1 MTTVLELGPALV
13 RGSWRLTRSAAA
25 VPARLAREVGTLPTA
40 VRVATSAGA
49 ATGLDRSVWA
59 VGDRAVLEVRGLDR
73 AGVERGVAAAAVQG
87 AVAAHDGVVRALVDP
102 LTSVLAV
109 RYDHERCTLA
119 EIARVLSAA
128 EERLL
133 AAPLT
138 PPAPDPSDEP
148 GAAGDATRED
158 PPPVPPLPSALD
170 VEVPLAADLV
180 ALAAVAVARLARVPG
195 LPPGAAGLVALV
207 DQQPWLRQRLV
218 DRLGDAGADR
228 ALALAGVV
236 ASGLTLSAPA
246 LLVDVAQ
253 RSQTLR
259 AERARRATWA
269 AREPDLLGR
278 HRPPRPEPEE
288 AEPRPVPLPPGPVER
303 LTERAATGSLLAAG
317 GVLAATRSPDLAGR
331 ALLAGVPR
339 AAQAARE
346 AFADQLGV
354 GLASRGVVVVDPRAL
369 RRLDRVT
376 CVVVQSTLLHG
387 DRPLVV
393 EARSTVDDWTTE
405 RVWRHAQRLLHR
417 SAGTGGLPRG
427 EVLRQPENS
436 PGAADGAAVARRV
449 LSVRG
454 RPVGEVLVGRELDP
468 LTDAVLTAVRDAG
481 LRLVLTED
489 PAAAHLTSRADQV
502 LRDGTGNATWLRG
515 EVRRLQAD
523 GEVVVLLG
531 TDRAALDAAD
541 VGIGLVSEAGPV
553 PWGGAL
559 LVGPR
564 LAEVPRVL
572 AAAPVA
578 REVSER
584 GVRVAAGATF
594 LSGLLLA
601 VGRRGRDGRAVWPV
615 TLAAVGAMF
624 SGVQGARSV
633 ARLPD
638 AVPVWHT
645 PWHALEPEEVLDRL
659 PEPDTG
665 VLTGADPGHG
675 GQDGS
680 PVRGAARSLVALVA
694 NMRAELADPLT
705 PVLATGA
712 AASAVIGSPGD
723 ALLVSGVLTGSA
735 AISGAQRMRADR
747 ALRELLQGQR
757 LSARVVARVGDGV
770 PRRVPATA
778 LRAGLVVDLRSGD
791 VVPADARLLAVQDLE
806 VDEATLTGESTAVG
820 KQVGATPGAELPDR
834 ACMVYEG
841 TTVVAGTGRA
851 LVVAVGA
858 ATEAGRALALA
869 GRAAGPEGIQSRLE
883 ELTRRGLPVTLLGGA
898 AVTALALLRRSPLRT
913 AVASGVGVAVAAV
926 PEGLPLMATV
936 AQLGAARRLSGRG
949 VLVRASRTVEALG
962 RVDTVCFDKTGTLT
976 EGRLRLVRVAGFDG
990 DWSPEAP
997 QARRVLRAAVQAGP
1011 RTNGHPLPHATDQA
1025 VLDAARSVLGDD
1037 LDRAWEELVE
1047 VPFHS
1052 ERGFSAVLG
1061 RTPRKARLVLKG
1073 APEVL
1078 LPRCGY
1084 VRDDDGKRR
1093 LDRAGRDRAAAAVHS
1108 LAVQGLRVLAVT
1120 RRNANGVAEAALN
1133 ADDVA
1138 AIGDLTLL
1146 GFIGIADTPRPRAAD
1161 TVAGLREVG
1170 LHSVMITGDHPVTAR
1185 AIAQGLGIPAD
1196 ELVTGPDLAD
1206 LEEPERVRRVARASV
1221 FARVSPEQKLQVVD
1235 ALQKSGRVVA
1245 MVGDGANDAAAIRMA
1260 DVGIGMAAKGSTSA
1274 RSAADLVL
1282 TEPDVSLLLDALVE
1296 GRAMWRRVR
1305 DGVAVLLGGNA
1316 GELLF
1321 TLLGTALAGRAPI
1334 GTRQFL
1340 WSTCSPTCCRRWR
1353 SRWHP
1358 PPPAPGNAVPCW
1370 PPSRRRWGRH
1380 CSATSGSVARSPVRG
1395 RCSLGSWPAASAPSG
1410 EPARSRWPPW
1420 WGPSW
1425 GRPCSWADGTRSSWP
1440 PGSDPRR
1447 SWPPSSR
1454 SPVSARSSG
1463 ARPSDRWPGPSSW
1476 RARRRPR
1483 SHRLPCRGSSRACSP
1498 RGSPHRDPR
1507 ARGAWRPIPDE
1518 DVVPPAARDPRPWD
1532 GSVLGRAGRPPRA
1545 AVPDRRGCRCP
1556 P

>member
-1 MTTVLELGPALV
+1 VTTVLEMGPALV

-25 VPARLAREVGTLPTA
+25 VPVRVAREATALPTA
-40 VRVATSAGA
+40 VRAATSAGA
-49 ATGLDRSVWA
+49 AAGTDRTVWA
-59 VGDRAVLEVRGLDR
+59 VGDRALVEVRGLDR
-73 AGVERGVAAAAVQG
+73 AGVERGIAAAAVQE

-102 LTSVLAV
+102 TTSVLAV
-109 RYDHERCTLA
+109 RYDRERCTLA
-119 EIARVLSAA
+119 DVARVLSAA
-128 EERLL
+128 EERVL
-133 AAPLT
+133 AAPRT
-138 PPAPDPSDEP
+138 HPTASSDEP
-148 GAAGDATRED
+148 GAAGDTARKD
-158 PPPVPPLPSALD
+158 PRPGPALPGAPD
-170 VEVPLAADLV
+170 VEVPLVADLV
-180 ALAAVAVARLARVPG
+180 ALAAVTVARLARVPG
-195 LPPGAAGLVALV
+195 LPTGAAGLVALV

-218 DRLGDAGADR
+218 DRLGDVGADR
-228 ALALAGVV
+228 AVALAGVI
-236 ASGLTLSAPA
+236 ASGLTLSTPA

-253 RSQTLR
+253 RGQSLR
-259 AERARRATWA
+259 AERARRVTWA
-269 AREPDLLGR
+269 DHEQELLGR
-278 HRPPRPEPEE
+278 HRPPRPEQEE

-303 LTERAATGSLLAAG
+303 LTQHAATGSLLAAG

-339 AAQAARE
+339 AAHVARE
-346 AFADQLGV
+346 AFADQVGIELG
-354 GLASRGVVVVDPRAL
+354 SRGVLVVDPQAL

-387 DRPLVV
+387 ERPLVV

-405 RVWRHAQRLLHR
+405 RVWRHAQRLLHVGAETGR
-417 SAGTGGLPRG
+417 RRRTRHRAQLVDGGGTA
-427 EVLRQPENS
+427 V
-436 PGAADGAAVARRV
+436 PGDGRAVAQRV
-449 LSVRG
+449 LTVDG
-454 RPVGEVLVGRELDP
+454 RPVGEVVVGRELDP
-468 LTDAVLTAVRDAG
+468 LTDAVLAAVREAG

-489 PAAAHLTSRADQV
+489 PAAAHLAGRADEV

-531 TDRAALDAAD
+531 TDKGALDAAD
-541 VGIGLVSEAGPV
+541 VGIGLVSAAGPV
-553 PWGGAL
+553 PWGADL
-559 LVGPR
+559 LAGPG
-564 LAEVPRVL
+564 LGEVPRLL

-601 VGRRGRDGRAVWPV
+601 VGRRGRDSRAVWPV

-624 SGVQGARSV
+624 SGVRGARSV
-633 ARLPD
+633 TRLSDP
-638 AVPVWHT
+638 VPVWHT

-659 PEPDTG
+659 PEPDIE
-665 VLTGADPGHG
+665 LQAAADPGEEAQG
-675 GQDGS
+675 GS
-680 PVRGAARSLVALVA
+680 PVRRAARSLAALVG
-694 NMRAELADPLT
+694 NIRVELADPLT

-712 AASAVIGSPGD
+712 AASAVIGSPSD

-735 AISGAQRMRADR
+735 AISGAQRMRAEG
-747 ALRELLQGQR
+747 ALRELLRGQR
-757 LSARVVARVGDGV
+757 LSARVVARIGGGA
-770 PRRVPATA
+770 PRRLPATA
-778 LRAGLVVDLRSGD
+778 LRAGHLMDLQAGD
-791 VVPADARLLAVQDLE
+791 VIPADARLLAVQDLE

-820 KQVGATPGAELPDR
+820 KQIGATPGAELPDR

-883 ELTRRGLPVTLLGGA
+883 ELTSRGLPVTLLGGA

-936 AQLGAARRLSGRG
+936 AQLGAARRLSRRG

-976 EGRLRLVRVAGFDG
+976 EGRLHLVRVAGFDG
-990 DWSPEAP
+990 EWAPEDP
-997 QARRVLRAAVQAGP
+997 HARRVLRAAAQAGP
-1011 RTNGHPLPHATDQA
+1011 RANGQPLAHATDQA
-1025 VLDAARSVLGDD
+1025 VLDAARAVLGGD
-1037 LDRAWEELVE
+1037 LQRAWEELVE

-1078 LPRCGY
+1078 LPRCSH
-1084 VRDDDGKRR
+1084 VRDDDGKRP
-1093 LDRAGRDRAAAAVHS
+1093 LDRAEREHAAAAVHA
-1108 LAVQGLRVLAVT
+1108 LAAQGLRVLAVA
-1120 RRNANGVAEAALN
+1120 RRNANGVAEAPLS
-1133 ADDVA
+1133 ADHVA

-1170 LHSVMITGDHPVTAR
+1170 LRPVMITGDHPVTAR
-1185 AIAQGLGIPAD
+1185 AVAERLGIPVD
-1196 ELVTGPDLAD
+1196 ELVTGPDLAG
-1206 LEEPERVRRVARASV
+1206 LEEPERVRRVAGAAV
-1221 FARVSPEQKLQVVD
+1221 FARVSPEQKLQIVD
-1235 ALQKSGRVVA
+1235 ALRSSGRVVA

-1260 DVGIGMAAKGSTSA
+1260 DVGIGMAARGSTSA

-1321 TLLGTALAGRAPI
+1321 TLLGTALAGHAPI

-1340 WSTCSPTCCRRWR
+1340 VVNMFTDLLPSMALALAPTPSDTGERR
-1353 SRWHP
+1353 
-1358 PPPAPGNAVPCW
+1358 ALLAAE
-1370 PPSRRRWGRH
+1370 PPSLGAPLLRDIGLRGTV
-1380 CSATSGSVARSPVRG
+1380 TSTGALLAWLVARRLGTERRASTVALATLVGAELGQTLLLGG
-1395 RCSLGSWPAASAPSG
+1395 RNPLVLATGLGSAAVLATVIEIPGVSQAFGCTPL
-1410 EPARSRWPPW
+1410 
-1420 WGPSW
+1420 GP
-1425 GRPCSWADGTRSSWP
+1425 
-1440 PGSDPRR
+1440 
-1447 SWPPSSR
+1447 
-1454 SPVSARSSG
+1454 
-1463 ARPSDRWPGPSSW
+1463 
-1476 RARRRPR
+1476 
-1483 SHRLPCRGSSRACSP
+1483 L
-1498 RGSPHRDPR
+1498 
-1507 ARGAWRPIPDE
+1507 AWSI
-1518 DVVPPAARDPRPWD
+1518 
-1532 GSVLGRAGRPPRA
+1532 VLGCSTAATITSAALPRIFPGLLAAGKTAPA
-1545 AVPDRRGCRCP
+1545 HA
-1556 P
+1556 

>member
-1 MTTVLELGPALV
+1 MTTVLEMGPALV
-13 RGSWRLTRSAAA
+13 RGSWRGTWQLARSAAA
-25 VPARLAREVGTLPTA
+25 VPASLAREVTALPTT
-40 VRVATSAGA
+40 VRAATSAGA
-49 ATGLDRSVWA
+49 GAGTDRTVWA
-59 VGDRAVLEVRGLDR
+59 VGGRAVLEVRGLDR
-73 AGVERGVAAAAVQG
+73 AGVDRSAAAAVVQDT
-87 AVAAHDGVVRALVDP
+87 VAAQDGVIRALVDP
-102 LTSVLAV
+102 GTSVLAV
-109 RYDHERCTLA
+109 HFDRERCTLA
-119 EIARVLSAA
+119 EVADVLGAA

-133 AAPLT
+133 AGPRSDPVAGPPDLPGVTTDAPREDTRSGSAL
-138 PPAPDPSDEP
+138 PGAPD
-148 GAAGDATRED
+148 A
-158 PPPVPPLPSALD
+158 
-170 VEVPLAADLV
+170 EVLLVADLV

-195 LPPGAAGLVALV
+195 LPTGAAALVALV

-218 DRLGDAGADR
+218 DRLGEVGAAR

-236 ASGLTLSAPA
+236 ANGLTLSTPA
-246 LLVDVAQ
+246 LLVDVAV
-253 RSQTLR
+253 RSQGLR
-259 AERARRATWA
+259 AEHARQATWIE
-269 AREPDLLGR
+269 REPDLLGR
-278 HRPPRPEPEE
+278 HRPPRPAPEDV
-288 AEPRPVPLPPGPVER
+288 EPRPVPLPRGPVER

-354 GLASRGVVVVDPRAL
+354 GLGSRGVLVVDPSAL

-376 CVVVQSTLLHG
+376 CVVVQTTLLHG
-387 DRPLVV
+387 ERPLVV
-393 EARSTVDDWTTE
+393 EARSTADDWTTE
-405 RVWRHAQRLLHR
+405 RVWRHAQRLLHADAGPGPRPR
-417 SAGTGGLPRG
+417 S
-427 EVLRQPENS
+427 EVLVALEDAPRAAS
-436 PGAADGAAVARRV
+436 AAGGGAVTHRA

-454 RPVGEVLVGRELDP
+454 RTVGEVLIGRELDP
-468 LTDAVLTAVRDAG
+468 LTDAVLAAVREAG

-489 PAAAHLTSRADQV
+489 AAAAHLASRADEV
-502 LRDGTGNATWLRG
+502 LRDGTGGATWLRG
-515 EVRRLQAD
+515 EVRRLQTA
-523 GEVVVLLG
+523 GEVVVVVG
-531 TDRAALDAAD
+531 TDPAALGAAD
-541 VGIGLVSEAGPV
+541 VGIGLVAASGPV
-553 PWGGAL
+553 PWGADL
-559 LVGPR
+559 IAGPG
-564 LAEVPRVL
+564 LAEVPRLL
-572 AAAPVA
+572 AAASAA

-601 VGRRGRDGRAVWPV
+601 VGHRGQDGRAVWPV
-615 TLAAVGAMF
+615 TLAAAGAML

-638 AVPVWHT
+638 PVPVWHT

-665 VLTGADPGHG
+665 ALTGVAPDEDE
-675 GQDGS
+675 QDGS
-680 PVRGAARSLVALVA
+680 PVRRAARSLVALVT
-694 NMRAELADPLT
+694 NTRAELADPLT

-723 ALLVSGVLTGSA
+723 ALLVSGVLAGSA
-735 AISGAQRMRADR
+735 VISGAQRMRADR

-757 LSARVVARVGDGV
+757 LSARVVARVGNGA
-770 PRRVPATA
+770 PRRLPATV
-778 LRAGLVVDLRSGD
+778 LQAGHVIDLQAGD

-806 VDEATLTGESTAVG
+806 VDEATLTGESAAVG

-851 LVVAVGA
+851 LVVALGA

-869 GRAAGPEGIQSRLE
+869 GRASGPEGIQSRLE
-883 ELTRRGLPVTLLGGA
+883 ELTSRGLPVTLLGGA

-990 DWSPEAP
+990 QWAP
-997 QARRVLRAAVQAGP
+997 DDLRARRVLRAAAQAGP
-1011 RTNGHPLPHATDQA
+1011 QANGHPLAHATDQA
-1025 VLDAARSVLGDD
+1025 VLDAARAVLGDD

-1061 RTPRKARLVLKG
+1061 RTSRKARLVLKG

-1084 VRDDDGKRR
+1084 VRDDDGKRP
-1093 LDRAGRDRAAAAVHS
+1093 LDRAEREHAAATVHS
-1108 LAVQGLRVLAVT
+1108 LAAQGLRVLAVA
-1120 RRNANGVAEAALN
+1120 RRNANEVAEGVLS
-1133 ADDVA
+1133 ADDVS

-1146 GFIGIADTPRPRAAD
+1146 GFIGIADTPRPESAD
-1161 TVAGLREVG
+1161 TVAGLRQVG
-1170 LHSVMITGDHPVTAR
+1170 LRAVMITGDHPVTAR

-1196 ELVTGPDLAD
+1196 ELVTGPDLVD

-1235 ALQKSGRVVA
+1235 SLRKSGRVVA

-1260 DVGIGMAAKGSTSA
+1260 DVGIGMEAKGSTSA

-1334 GTRQFL
+1334 STRQFL
-1340 WSTCSPTCCRRWR
+1340 VVNMFTDLLPSMALALAPTPGDDGDRR
-1353 SRWHP
+1353 
-1358 PPPAPGNAVPCW
+1358 ALLAAE
-1370 PPSRRRWGRH
+1370 PPSLGAPLLRDIGLRGTVT
-1380 CSATSGSVARSPVRG
+1380 SAGALVAWLVARRIASERRASTVALATLVGAELGQTLLLSG
-1395 RCSLGSWPAASAPSG
+1395 RNPLVLATGLGSAGVLAAVIQMPGASQLFGCTPLGPVAWAIVLGCSTAATITSAALP
-1410 EPARSRWPPW
+1410 RLF
-1420 WGPSW
+1420 
-1425 GRPCSWADGTRSSWP
+1425 
-1440 PGSDPRR
+1440 PGLLT
-1447 SWPPSSR
+1447 
-1454 SPVSARSSG
+1454 G
-1463 ARPSDRWPGPSSW
+1463 AE
-1476 RARRRPR
+1476 
-1483 SHRLPCRGSSRACSP
+1483 
-1498 RGSPHRDPR
+1498 PR
-1507 ARGAWRPIPDE
+1507 AGAATGRGGGSKP
-1518 DVVPPAARDPRPWD
+1518 VAA
-1532 GSVLGRAGRPPRA
+1532 
-1545 AVPDRRGCRCP
+1545 
-1556 P
+1556 

>member
-1 MTTVLELGPALV
+1 M
-13 RGSWRLTRSAAA
+13 
-25 VPARLAREVGTLPTA
+25 
-40 VRVATSAGA
+40 
-49 ATGLDRSVWA
+49 
-59 VGDRAVLEVRGLDR
+59 
-73 AGVERGVAAAAVQG
+73 ERGVAAAAVQET
-87 AVAAHDGVVRALVDP
+87 VAAHDGVVRALVDP
-102 LTSVLAV
+102 TTSVLAV
-109 RYDHERCTLA
+109 RYDRERCTLA
-119 EIARVLSAA
+119 EVARVVSAA
-128 EERLL
+128 EERVL
-133 AAPLT
+133 AAPQT
-138 PPAPDPSDEP
+138 HPTASSDEP
-148 GAAGDATRED
+148 GAAGDGARKHPRSE
-158 PPPVPPLPSALD
+158 PALPGAPD
-170 VEVPLAADLV
+170 VEVPLVADLV

-195 LPPGAAGLVALV
+195 LPTGAAGLVALV
-207 DQQPWLRQRLV
+207 DQQPWLRQQLV

-269 AREPDLLGR
+269 DREPDLLGR
-278 HRPPRPEPEE
+278 HRPPRPGAE
-288 AEPRPVPLPPGPVER
+288 AAEARPVPLPPGPVER
-303 LTERAATGSLLAAG
+303 LTQRAATGSLLAAG

-339 AAQAARE
+339 SAHAARE

-354 GLASRGVVVVDPRAL
+354 ELSSRGILVVAPQAL

-387 DRPLVV
+387 ARPLVV

-405 RVWRHAQRLLHR
+405 RVWRHAQRLLHAD
-417 SAGTGGLPRG
+417 AGPDRRPRN
-427 EVLRQPENS
+427 EVLVPLEDA
-436 PGAADGAAVARRV
+436 PGAASAAGGGAVALRA
-449 LSVRG
+449 LSVHG
-454 RPVGEVLVGRELDP
+454 RTVGEVLVGRELDP
-468 LTDAVLTAVRDAG
+468 LTDAVLAAVRDAG

-489 PAAAHLTSRADQV
+489 PAAAHLASRADQV
-502 LRDGTGNATWLRG
+502 LRDGTGNATWLRR
-515 EVRRLQAD
+515 EVCRLQTD
-523 GEVVVLLG
+523 GEVVVVVG
-531 TDRAALDAAD
+531 TDRAALGAAD
-541 VGIGLVSEAGPV
+541 VGIGLVPAAGPV
-553 PWGGAL
+553 PWGADL
-559 LVGPR
+559 LIGPGLEEMPR
-564 LAEVPRVL
+564 LL
-572 AAAPVA
+572 AAASAA

-615 TLAAVGAMF
+615 TLAAAGAML

-633 ARLPD
+633 ARMPD
-638 AVPVWHT
+638 PIPVWHT

-665 VLTGADPGHG
+665 VVTAGDDEH
-675 GQDGS
+675 DGS
-680 PVRGAARSLVALVA
+680 PVRRSARSLVALVA
-694 NMRAELADPLT
+694 NIRAELADPLT

-712 AASAVIGSPGD
+712 AASAVIGSPSD

-757 LSARVVARVGDGV
+757 LSARVVARVGGGA
-770 PRRVPATA
+770 PQRLPATA
-778 LRAGLVVDLRSGD
+778 LRAGHVIDLQAGD

-883 ELTRRGLPVTLLGGA
+883 ELTSRGLPVTLLGGA

-990 DWSPEAP
+990 EWAPEDP
-997 QARRVLRAAVQAGP
+997 RARRVLRAAAQAGP
-1011 RTNGHPLPHATDQA
+1011 QANGQPLAHATDQA
-1025 VLDAARSVLGDD
+1025 VLDSARAVLGDD

-1061 RTPRKARLVLKG
+1061 RTSRKARLVLKG

-1084 VRDDDGKRR
+1084 VRDNDGKRP
-1093 LDRAGRDRAAAAVHS
+1093 LDRSERECAAATVHS
-1108 LAVQGLRVLAVT
+1108 LAVQGLRVLAVA
-1120 RRNANGVAEAALN
+1120 RRNANGVVEGALS
-1133 ADDVA
+1133 ADHVS

-1146 GFIGIADTPRPRAAD
+1146 GFIGIADTPRPQAAD

-1170 LHSVMITGDHPVTAR
+1170 LQAVMITGDHPVTAR
-1185 AIAQGLGIPAD
+1185 AVAQGLGIPAD
-1196 ELVTGPDLAD
+1196 GLVTGPDLVD

-1235 ALQKSGRVVA
+1235 ALRKSGRVVA

-1260 DVGIGMAAKGSTSA
+1260 DVGIGMEAKGSTSA

-1316 GELLF
+1316 GEILF

-1334 GTRQFL
+1334 STRQFL
-1340 WSTCSPTCCRRWR
+1340 VVNMFTDLLPSMALALAPTPREAGDRRTLL
-1353 SRWHP
+1353 
-1358 PPPAPGNAVPCW
+1358 AAE
-1370 PPSRRRWGRH
+1370 PPSLGAPLLRDIGLRGTVTSAGALAAWLIARRTGTGRRASTVALATLVGAELGQTLLLGGRNPLVLATGLGSAGVLAATIQLPGASQLFGCTPLGPLSWAIVLA
-1380 CSATSGSVARSPVRG
+1380 CSTAATVTSAVLPRLFPALLAGQEPHTDAIPNWEQDSGSVA
-1395 RCSLGSWPAASAPSG
+1395 A
-1410 EPARSRWPPW
+1410 
-1420 WGPSW
+1420 
-1425 GRPCSWADGTRSSWP
+1425 
-1440 PGSDPRR
+1440 
-1447 SWPPSSR
+1447 
-1454 SPVSARSSG
+1454 
-1463 ARPSDRWPGPSSW
+1463 
-1476 RARRRPR
+1476 
-1483 SHRLPCRGSSRACSP
+1483 
-1498 RGSPHRDPR
+1498 
-1507 ARGAWRPIPDE
+1507 
-1518 DVVPPAARDPRPWD
+1518 
-1532 GSVLGRAGRPPRA
+1532 
-1545 AVPDRRGCRCP
+1545 
-1556 P
+1556 